1 MYIEQDGNSFVVLNQ
16 SDVVI
21 ATRRSRKDAEAFIK
35 AEKSKRKANN
45 GRRNERITYSSRDD
59 E

>member
-1 MYIEQDGNSFVVLNQ
+1 MYIEKEGNSFVVFNQ

-21 ATRRSRKDAEAFIK
+21 ATRKTLKDAERFVK
-35 AEKSKRKANN
+35 EEKGKRKAQN

-59 E
+59 D